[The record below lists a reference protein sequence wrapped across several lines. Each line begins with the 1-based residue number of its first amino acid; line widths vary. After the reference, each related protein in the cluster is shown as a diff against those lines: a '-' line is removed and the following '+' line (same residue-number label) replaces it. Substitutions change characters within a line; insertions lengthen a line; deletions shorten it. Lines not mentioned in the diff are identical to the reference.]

1 MIKVIT
7 ETTNSVS
14 SLDTTGRRDQFD
26 NTDHMPHFDSKKR
39 SHRMQTTRLQ
49 REGHI
54 YTVTNVMCICVS
66 YKQRTVPPHF
76 TEKQAK
82 SK

>member
-1 MIKVIT
+1 
-7 ETTNSVS
+7 
-14 SLDTTGRRDQFD
+14 
-26 NTDHMPHFDSKKR
+26 
-39 SHRMQTTRLQ
+39 MQTTRLQ

-82 SK
+82 SKYIVIDDTHLMLS